1 MNREYET
8 IFIVRPNVT
17 DETLKEVRDK
27 VIGIIRGMG
36 GTVIEIE
43 EWGKRKL
50 AYRVK
55 KHTKGFYYLLHYA
68 GVQALPLELE
78 RNLKIMEPV
87 IRYLTVKRSDEIDVE
102 RLGISP
108 EAPVRIV
115 TKSEEDEVRGR
126 DYDRR
131 RGRYDSPK
139 PASQLEYH
147 PIRDREPGMSR
158 RAAKAAQREKKAQQT
173 AKEITQAEPQGGT
186 PSTPEGKGA
195 PSSETPAATPPTTSE
210 KTSPQETT
218 GKPPQETASAE
229 TKTTQNDE
237 TKPQAEA

>member
-17 DETLKEVRDK
+17 DETLKEVCDK
-27 VIGIIRGMG
+27 VIGVIRKMG

-68 GVQALPLELE
+68 GLQAIPLELE

-87 IRYLTVKRSDEIDVE
+87 IRYLTVKLSDEIDVE

-108 EAPVRIV
+108 DEPVRIV
-115 TKSEEDEVRGR
+115 TKSEEEELRGR

-131 RGRYDSPK
+131 RGRYDTPK

-147 PIRDREPGMSR
+147 PIRDREAGMSR
-158 RAAKAAQREKKAQQT
+158 REAKAALSAQKAGKT
-173 AKEITQAEPQGGT
+173 SETTPAEAGGA
-186 PSTPEGKGA
+186 EGNGA
-195 PSSETPAATPPTTSE
+195 SSSKTPAAAATIPTE
-210 KTSPQETT
+210 ETSPQEAT
-218 GKPPQETASAE
+218 GQPPQETASAE
-229 TKTTQNDE
+229 TKPSQNDE
-237 TKPQAEA
+237 PKPQAEA